1 MSDPDYPY
9 SFRVKISWA
18 WADDS
23 NDVRSDCMELDF
35 KEISYLVV
43 CLDSLNQGYIE
54 RKKKIE
60 EQFY

>member
-1 MSDPDYPY
+1 M
-9 SFRVKISWA
+9 KISWA